1 MKDTEYLKN
10 RISLAERKSETSAN
24 SSSTSNISDQVND
37 FLETATSDD
46 QQSQDLQDKNL
57 NASLRM
63 GSQKARLEKLQSKA
77 EKVDASDPR
86 RVEKREQ
93 AKQQKEVDEQIEDQD
108 VSQVE
113 AGRRVVT
120 GAISSASDKIDP
132 LIDRVGTLP
141 TYGGLLLLVL
151 ILAILLFTV
160 VQVNAQGDTRMKQ
173 LWYMLNGRATIKG
186 RQNVTTSVT
195 IPGTGGNQIL
205 NLGSGDKGVSGT
217 FGTGSS
223 NSGLDMSTID
233 ANRTAAADLGF

>member
-1 MKDTEYLKN
+1 MSDTEYLKN
-10 RISLAERKSETSAN
+10 RISLDERKKDTTVN
-24 SSSTSNISDQVND
+24 SSSTSNMTDQVND
-37 FLETATSDD
+37 FLETVTSDD
-46 QQSQDLQDKNL
+46 QQSQNLRDKNL
-57 NASLRM
+57 NATLRM
-63 GSQKARLEKLQSKA
+63 GSQKARLEKLQSQA
-77 EKVDASDPR
+77 EKIDASDPR

-93 AKQQKEVDEQIEDQD
+93 AKQQKVVDEQIQDED

-120 GAISSASDKIDP
+120 GAISSASEKIDP
-132 LIDRVGTLP
+132 LIDKVGTLP

-160 VQVNAQGDTRMKQ
+160 VRVNDQGDTRLKQ

-217 FGTGSS
+217 FGTGS
-223 NSGLDMSTID
+223 NSGFSADIVD
-233 ANRTAAADLGF
+233 AGRMTPANLGF

>member
-1 MKDTEYLKN
+1 MSDTEYLKN
-10 RISLAERKSETSAN
+10 RISLDERKKDTTVN
-24 SSSTSNISDQVND
+24 SSSTSNMTDQVND

-46 QQSQDLQDKNL
+46 QQSQNLRDKNL
-57 NASLRM
+57 NATLRM
-63 GSQKARLEKLQSKA
+63 GSQKARLEKLQSQA
-77 EKVDASDPR
+77 EKIDASDPR

-93 AKQQKEVDEQIEDQD
+93 AKQQKAVDEQIQDED

-120 GAISSASDKIDP
+120 GAISSASEKIDP
-132 LIDRVGTLP
+132 LIDKVGTLP

-160 VQVNAQGDTRMKQ
+160 VRVNDQGDTRLKQ

-217 FGTGSS
+217 FGTGS
-223 NSGLDMSTID
+223 NSGFNADIVD
-233 ANRTAAADLGF
+233 AGRMTPANLGF

>member
-1 MKDTEYLKN
+1 MNDTEYLKN
-10 RISLAERKSETSAN
+10 RISLDERKKDIPAN
-24 SSSTSNISDQVND
+24 SSSTTTTANQVND
-37 FLETATSDD
+37 FLENVTSDD
-46 QQSQDLQDKNL
+46 QQSQDLRDKNL

-63 GSQKARLEKLQSKA
+63 GSERAKLERLQGKA
-77 EKVDASDPR
+77 EKIDASDPR

-93 AKQQKEVDEQIEDQD
+93 AKQQKAVDEQIEDED

-120 GAISSASDKIDP
+120 GAISSASEKIDP

-160 VQVNAQGDTRMKQ
+160 VRVNDQGDTRLKQ

-186 RQNVTTSVT
+186 RQEVTTAVT

-205 NLGSGDKGVSGT
+205 NLGSGDKGVGGT
-217 FGTGSS
+217 FGTGS
-223 NSGLDMSTID
+223 NSGLDMSTLD
-233 ANRTAAADLGF
+233 ATRTAAGDLGF